1 MGDSLSIVFTIILAV
16 LIMFLFP
23 MMDTFER
30 QDDLSYM
37 AVYTATV
44 DFVDAV
50 RNTGTLTMDMY
61 NSFLTQIQS
70 TGNLFD
76 VTLEHREY
84 KVVPAGNGNSE
95 VVYLYHYTTE
105 IENTLNSKD
114 EKDDDGNV
122 IKKGGLYTFNKGDYF
137 YVSIKNRN
145 KTQATLMEEAIYATQ
160 IDSFKIGVPYGG
172 QIKSSYR

>member
-61 NSFLTQIQS
+61 NSFLSQIQS

-84 KVVPAGNGNSE
+84 KVVPAGAGTVSTINCIDAVNILNRAVEDDVEREVSSNLITASNSNGST
-95 VVYLYHYTTE
+95 VYSADSKDYTTK
-105 IENTLNSKD
+105 T
-114 EKDDDGNV
+114 
-122 IKKGGLYTFNKGDYF
+122 
-137 YVSIKNRN
+137 VSYS
-145 KTQATLMEEAIYATQ
+145 L
-160 IDSFKIGVPYGG
+160 
-172 QIKSSYR
+172 SYDPVGKVGKVTISN

>member
-16 LIMFLFP
+16 VVMFLFP

-50 RNTGTLTMDMY
+50 RNTGALTVDMY
-61 NSFLTQIQS
+61 NSYLTQIQS
-70 TGNLFD
+70 TGSFYD

-84 KVVPAGNGNSE
+84 KVVPANTGESE
-95 VVYLYHYTTE
+95 VVYLYHYTSE
-105 IENTLNSKD
+105 IEEALNSADKTDD
-114 EKDDDGNV
+114 EGNLL
-122 IKKGGLYTFNKGDYF
+122 KKGGLYTFNKGDYF

-145 KTQATLMEEAIYATQ
+145 KTQATLMQEALYATT
-160 IDSFKIGVPYGG
+160 IETFRIGVPYGG

>member
-61 NSFLTQIQS
+61 NSYLTQIQS

-84 KVVPAGNGNSE
+84 KVVPATSGTSE
-95 VVYLYHYTTE
+95 VVYLYHYTSE
-105 IENTLNSKD
+105 IEKELNSKD
-114 EKDDDGNV
+114 SVDEEGNLL
-122 IKKGGLYTFNKGDYF
+122 KKGGLYTFNKGDYF

-145 KTQATLMEEAIYATQ
+145 KTQATLMEETIYATH
-160 IDSFKIGVPYGG
+160 IDSFRIGVPYGG